1 MDNIEDVVRSHI
13 AFIYGVSSK
22 GWNTVYCEVCG
33 DGKRTKGPRAGWN
46 FDGDACFY
54 HCFNCGVD
62 ANFDPHRDHPLSK
75 NMYNVFEA
83 YGIGSK
89 DYNAVILKDSKVA
102 KKRVKRKRV
111 YLPKTN
117 VPDYFKFLS
126 EFDDNDVLATKAR
139 SFLSEKYHI
148 TQDDYPFF
156 LSTGKTASSD
166 RGDQYRSK
174 YLRNRII
181 IPAYHNKRMIYWQA
195 RIFIGESDKK
205 YVSASVDNSSGVL
218 FGLDNMFTNMDQPL
232 YITEGFFDS
241 WHVNGIAVITNKMSQ
256 PKIDLLSRNN
266 RLKVVIPDYNMDGM
280 NLANQAMELGWGIS
294 LPKIFPETDI
304 CGAIARY
311 GKLFVVKSIVS
322 NTFHENQ
329 APERLKLFQLDNQRI
344 LAKK

>member
-1 MDNIEDVVRSHI
+1 MDNIEDVVRSRV

-22 GWNTVYCEVCG
+22 GWNTIYCEVCG

-46 FDGDACFY
+46 FDGDVCFY

-62 ANFDPHRDHPLSK
+62 ANFDPHRDYPLSK
-75 NMYNVFEA
+75 NMYKVFEA

-102 KKRVKRKRV
+102 KKRVVKKRV

-117 VPDYFKFLS
+117 VPDYFKLLS

-156 LSTGKTASSD
+156 LSTGKTASSNRD
-166 RGDQYRSK
+166 DQYRSK

-205 YVSASVDNSSGVL
+205 YISASVDDSSGVL

-241 WHVNGIAVITNKMSQ
+241 WHVNGIAIITNKMSQ

-266 RLKVVIPDYNMDGM
+266 RPKVVIPDQNMDGM
-280 NLANQAMELGWGIS
+280 NLAEQAIELEWGIS
-294 LPKIFPETDI
+294 LPDILPETDI
-304 CGAIARY
+304 CGAITRY
-311 GKLFVVKSIVS
+311 GKLFVIKSITK
-322 NTFHENQ
+322 NTHRFPYARLELARFQSRNQ
-329 APERLKLFQLDNQRI
+329 RLKTS
-344 LAKK
+344 K